1 MSLILK
7 QAAFEGPFDLLLQL
21 IEDEELEITQ
31 VSLAEVT
38 DQYLGHVKEL
48 SRENLPEISDYLVI
62 AARLVLIKSR
72 ALLPT
77 EIAEDEEP
85 DDLAAQL
92 AEYKRFKQAAAAF
105 GERIDSGLRSY
116 GKAPDKLPPPE
127 GMVADGVDLEGLHRA
142 FVEILD
148 RLPEPVSIPE
158 ETLEDQL
165 TIEECIDR
173 VRTAIQAGPVR
184 FHSLFSDLKSRVQMI
199 VTFLAVLELIKQST
213 LRVKPDTPQLTL
225 VAA

>member
-21 IEDEELEITQ
+21 IEDEELQITE

-38 DQYLGHVKEL
+38 DQYLGHVKQL

-77 EIAEDEEP
+77 EVTEDEEP

-92 AEYKRFKQAAAAF
+92 AEYKRFKEMAANFSQTFEA
-105 GERIDSGLRSY
+105 GRYSY
-116 GKAPDKLPPPE
+116 GKSPSKLPKPE
-127 GMVADGVDLEGLHRA
+127 GMIADGVDLEGLHKA

-158 ETLEDQL
+158 ETLEEQL
-165 TIEECIDR
+165 TIEQCIDT
-173 VRTAIQAGPVR
+173 VRTAIQTGPVQ
-184 FHSLFSDLKSRVQMI
+184 FKSLFSDLKSRVQMI

-213 LRVKPDTPQLTL
+213 LRVQPDAPQLTL

>member
-7 QAAFEGPFDLLLQL
+7 QAKFEGPLDLLLQL
-21 IEDEELEITQ
+21 IEDEELEITE
-31 VSLAEVT
+31 VSLAEIT

-72 ALLPT
+72 ALLP
-77 EIAEDEEP
+77 IDEADDAEP

-92 AEYKRFKQAAAAF
+92 AEYKLFKEMAATLGAGLEGGRSF
-105 GERIDSGLRSY
+105 GKVPSV
-116 GKAPDKLPPPE
+116 LPKPE
-127 GMVADGVDLEGLHRA
+127 GIVADGVDLAGLHRA

-148 RLPEPVSIPE
+148 RLPEPLDLPE
-158 ETLEDQL
+158 ETLEEQI
-165 TIEECIDR
+165 TIEQCIDR
-173 VRTAIQAGPVR
+173 VRTSLTAGPVQ
-184 FHSLFSDLKSRVQMI
+184 FQHLFKDLKTRVQMI
-199 VTFLAVLELIKQST
+199 VTFLAVLELIKQSS
-213 LRVKPDTPQLTL
+213 LRVKTDAPQLTL

>member
-21 IEDEELEITQ
+21 IEDEELEITE

-38 DQYLGHVKEL
+38 DQYLGHVKQL

-77 EIAEDEEP
+77 ELAEDEEP

-92 AEYKRFKQAAAAF
+92 AEYKRFKAMAARF
-105 GERIDSGLRSY
+105 SEQMDSGRRSY
-116 GKAPDKLPPPE
+116 GKAPSVLPRPE
-127 GMVADGVDLEGLHRA
+127 GIVADGVDLAGLHRA

-148 RLPEPVSIPE
+148 RLPEPIELPE
-158 ETLEDQL
+158 ETLEEQL

-173 VRTAIQAGPVR
+173 VRTSLTAGPVQ
-184 FHSLFSDLKSRVQMI
+184 FHSLFSDLKSRLQMI
-199 VTFLAVLELIKQST
+199 VTFLAVLELIKQSS
-213 LRVKPDTPQLTL
+213 LRVKTDAPQLTL